1 MAEQGRRGLAEMKP
15 SIASIVMA
23 IMLAGTFCAHAQNTE
38 EGAAAAKAGAARES
52 GSQRVRIKRN
62 ADDDTYSAP
71 GDVETSL
78 PRLPS
83 VFRNCEEPLPRYCQP
98 YGSLFYWGRH
108 YRAYHRHHHRY

>member
-1 MAEQGRRGLAEMKP
+1 MKP
-15 SIASIVMA
+15 SIASIMAA
-23 IMLAGTFCAHAQNTE
+23 IMLAGMFSAHAQNAE
-38 EGAAAAKAGAARES
+38 EGAAAPKVGAAGDS
-52 GSQRVRIKRN
+52 GSQRVRVKRT
-62 ADDDTYSAP
+62 ADDSGAAGDTGDTYGS
-71 GDVETSL
+71 SL